1 MINNINNN
9 INEKDKLNSSPIS
22 SEILSSQKPSI
33 KLPDKS
39 DNVEMS
45 IEMQDLSSKKMNNSS
60 SGSDLIDSTIKNTS
74 IDKEEEA
81 SIFLYIILYR

>member
-45 IEMQDLSSKKMNNSS
+45 IEMQDFSKKMNKSS